1 MSTIIIIGAGAL
13 GGALAHNLASRDR
26 VAEIKLIDELGAV
39 AAGKALD
46 IQQAGPVEGFR
57 VLVTG
62 GSDPAAVVGA
72 SAVVLAGPASRP
84 DDDST
89 DDEGLQWL
97 QQVTELNRRAAIVCA
112 GASHRRLIER
122 GVRELGIDRRRL
134 LGSAPAA
141 LASAIRAIVALE
153 LRWSPADVQL
163 TVSGIPPAQIV
174 VGWSEATAGGR
185 MLARNAGPNALARL
199 RERIPRLWPP
209 GSYTLASAAARI
221 AEAVVAGGS
230 ARTFS
235 CFVALDGEWA
245 IRQRTAAV
253 PVTIGP
259 FGIEQILEPS
269 LSAHERVQLETALQD
284 G

>member
-1 MSTIIIIGAGAL
+1 MSTIAIIGAGAL
-13 GGALAHNLASRDR
+13 GGALAHELASRDR

-57 VLVTG
+57 VLLAG
-62 GSDPAAVVGA
+62 GSDPAALVGA

-84 DDDST
+84 DDWT
-89 DDEGLQWL
+89 DDEALRWL
-97 QQVTELNRRAAIVCA
+97 QRVTELNRRAAIVCA

-122 GVRELGIDRRRL
+122 GVRELGIDRWRL

-185 MLARNAGPNALARL
+185 TLVRNAAPSALARL
-199 RERIPRLWPP
+199 RQRIPQLWPP
-209 GSYTLASAAARI
+209 GPYTLAAAAARI

-235 CFVALDGEWA
+235 CFVPLDGEWG
-245 IRQRTAAV
+245 IRRRTAAV

-259 FGIEQILEPS
+259 FGIAQILEPS
-269 LSAHERVQLETALQD
+269 LSVHERVRLETALQE

>member
-1 MSTIIIIGAGAL
+1 MSTIAIIGAGAL
-13 GGALAHNLASRDR
+13 GGALAHKLASRDR

-39 AAGKALD
+39 AAGTALD

-84 DDDST
+84 DDWT
-89 DDEGLQWL
+89 DDEGLRWL
-97 QQVTELNRRAAIVCA
+97 QRVTELNRRAAIVCA

-122 GVRELGIDRRRL
+122 GVRELGIDGRRL

-185 MLARNAGPNALARL
+185 TLARNAGPNALARL
-199 RERIPRLWPP
+199 RERIPQLWPP
-209 GSYTLASAAARI
+209 GPYTLAAAAARI

-235 CFVALDGEWA
+235 CFVPLDGEWG
-245 IRQRTAAV
+245 IRRRTAAV

-259 FGIEQILEPS
+259 FGIAQILEPS
-269 LSAHERVQLETALQD
+269 LSVHERVQLETALQD